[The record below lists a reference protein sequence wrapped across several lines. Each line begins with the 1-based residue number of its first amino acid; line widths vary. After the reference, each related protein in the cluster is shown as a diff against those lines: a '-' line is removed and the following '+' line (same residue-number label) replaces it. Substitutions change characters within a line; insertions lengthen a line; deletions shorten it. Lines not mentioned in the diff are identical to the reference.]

1 MKLRKIA
8 IFLVFSRVAW
18 NIGQHS
24 GKSRICT
31 VAHTRT
37 AISLRMTVVSS
48 TALPSA
54 LNVL

>member
-37 AISLRMTVVSS
+37 AISLRMTV
-48 TALPSA
+48 
-54 LNVL
+54 